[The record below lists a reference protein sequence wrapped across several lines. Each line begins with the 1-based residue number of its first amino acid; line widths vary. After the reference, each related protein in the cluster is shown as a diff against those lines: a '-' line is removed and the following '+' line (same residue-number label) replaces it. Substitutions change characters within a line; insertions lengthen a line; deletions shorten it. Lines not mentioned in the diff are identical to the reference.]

1 MLESQEGRWDMGQG
15 AQIIIIGIQWALNR
29 QGGGSGG
36 VGHRGFCVKAGR
48 RWWIGQGAGD
58 RRDLGGMDLLMERV
72 GEARAAGP
80 G

>member
-1 MLESQEGRWDMGQG
+1 MGYGAGRSNHHYRNTVGTQQAGRWRGG
-15 AQIIIIGIQWALNR
+15 A
-29 QGGGSGG
+29 
-36 VGHRGFCVKAGR
+36 HRGFCVKAGR

>member
-1 MLESQEGRWDMGQG
+1 MEQG
-15 AQIIIIGIQWALNR
+15 AQIIITGMRWALNR
-29 QGGGSGG
+29 QGGGGG
-36 VGHRGFCVKAGR
+36 GGHRGFCVEAGR

-58 RRDLGGMDLLMERV
+58 RRDLGGMDLFMERV